1 MERHFDSELRD
12 LKQKLLQMADTAQAM
27 IGLAVRGF
35 VERDGS
41 YEKRVDEM
49 EGAVNRLENEI
60 EEDVI
65 KCLALRQPAAG
76 DLRFLTATLKITGD
90 LERVADQACNMSGT
104 VSFLLKEPPLKTTV
118 EISKMA
124 ELAQNM
130 LRRSIE
136 AFVKHDAALA
146 RTVCEEDDAVDA
158 FKDRYFRDLLELM
171 KKDPGGIERA
181 MDLILLARNLERV
194 ADHATNIAEDVIF
207 IEQGRNIKHHSEDQ
221 PSA

>member
-1 MERHFDSELRD
+1 MERFFDSELRD

-27 IGLAVRGF
+27 IGLAVKGF

-49 EGAVNRLENEI
+49 EAQVNRLDNEI
-60 EEDVI
+60 EDEVI

-76 DLRFLTATLKITGD
+76 DLRFLTATLKITVD
-90 LERVADQACNMSGT
+90 LERVADQACNLAGT
-104 VSFLLKEPPLKTTV
+104 VAFLLKEPPLKANI
-118 EISKMA
+118 EIPKMA

-136 AFVKHDAALA
+136 AFVRHDAALA
-146 RTVCEEDDAVDA
+146 KSVCEEDDAVDA
-158 FKDRYFRDLLELM
+158 FKDRHFRDLQALM
-171 KKDPGGIERA
+171 KKDPASIERA
-181 MDLILLARNLERV
+181 LDLILMARNLERV

-207 IEQGRNIKHHSEDQ
+207 IEQGRNIKHHSEEN
-221 PSA
+221 